1 MPSSLASR
9 LTTARSQR
17 FVGRAAEQAL
27 FQAALTAPELP
38 FFVLH
43 VYGPGGVGKTSLL
56 REFVRICDQL
66 HLAAAYLDARDI
78 EPAPESFLAALQP
91 ALGLTPPASALEYL
105 AGRKQRQVLLIDTCE
120 TISPL
125 DRWLRQVFLPQLSD
139 QVLTVLAGRET
150 PAAPWRIDPGWQT
163 LIYLLPLRNLSTDES
178 RQYLARHHIPAGQ
191 HQAILNFTF
200 GHPLALSL
208 VTDTY
213 AQRGSDSLQVNT
225 SPDMLHT
232 LMERLV
238 EKVAGPAHRAALEA
252 CAIVRVLNE
261 ALLAGMLGQPDPATL
276 PAGQGVHELFAWL
289 RTLSFIDSTRDG
301 LFPHDLIRE
310 ILTAEVRWRNP
321 DWYTTLHHRARS
333 YYSRRLRQTS
343 GQTQQQVLS
352 DYIYLHRDNPVVRPF
367 FEWQLGDSALPEPV
381 QPADHPLLLEMVNRH
396 EGEES
401 TDLAAYWFKRQPEGA
416 LVFRDTGGEPVGLLQ
431 LVALPTTTPADH
443 QIDPAIAAAWNYLA
457 QHAPLRAGEKATY
470 FRFWLAR
477 DSYQDVSLGQSLIF
491 LALVRYYLT
500 TPGLAFTFF
509 PCADP
514 DFWLPVFT
522 YADLHRLPAADFS
535 VGGQHFGLYGH
546 DWRVTPPLAWLE
558 LLADR
563 ETATEV
569 DTAAPLAAAIEELVV
584 LSRPDF
590 EAAVR
595 QGLQNLSRPV
605 APGWAANPLLRSRLV
620 MEQAGPAA
628 AAPARIEALQTV
640 LNDTVA
646 ALQSSPKELKFYR
659 ALYHTYLQPAS
670 TQEQAAEL
678 LDLPFSTYRRYLKEG
693 IHRVIETLWQKELT

>member
-1 MPSSLASR
+1 MPGRLASR
-9 LTTARSQR
+9 LTAARSQR

-27 FQAALTAPELP
+27 FQAALAAPELP

-56 REFVRICDQL
+56 REFVQLCDQL
-66 HLAAAYLDARDI
+66 HVAATYLDAREID
-78 EPAPESFLAALQP
+78 PTPESFLAALQL
-91 ALGLTPPASALEYL
+91 ALGLTPPASALEHL
-105 AGRKQRQVLLIDTCE
+105 AARSQRQILLIDTYE

-139 QVLTVLAGRET
+139 HVLTVLAGRET
-150 PAAPWRIDPGWQT
+150 PAVPWRIDPGWQT

-178 RQYLARHHIPAGQ
+178 RQYLAQHNIPTNQ
-191 HQAILNFTF
+191 HQSILNFTF

-213 AQRGSDSLQVNT
+213 AQRSGDSLQIKQ
-225 SPDMLHT
+225 SPDMLRT

-252 CAIVRVLNE
+252 CAIVRVINE
-261 ALLAGMLGQPDPATL
+261 ALLAEMLGQPDPATL
-276 PAGQGVHELFAWL
+276 PAGQGVHELFNWL
-289 RTLSFIDSTRDG
+289 RTLSFIDSNRDG
-301 LFPHDLIRE
+301 LFPHDVIRE
-310 ILTAEVRWRNP
+310 ILSADVRWRNP
-321 DWYTTLHHRARS
+321 DWYTTLHQRARS

-367 FEWQLGDSALPEPV
+367 FEWQLGDSALPEPA
-381 QPADHPLLLEMVNRH
+381 QPADQPVLLEMVNRH

-401 TDLAAYWFKRQPEGA
+401 TDLAEYWFKRQPDGT
-416 LVFRDTGGEPVGLLQ
+416 LVFRDTAGEPVGLLQ
-431 LVALPTTTPADH
+431 TVNLPATTPADR
-443 QIDPAIAAAWNYLA
+443 QIDPAIAAAWAYLE
-457 QHAPLRAGEKATY
+457 QHAPLRAGEKAAY

-477 DSYQDVSLGQSLIF
+477 DNYQEVSLVQSLIF

-522 YADLHRLPAADFS
+522 YADLQRLPAADFT
-535 VGGQHFGLYGH
+535 VGGRHFGLYGH

-563 ETATEV
+563 ETATE
-569 DTAAPLAAAIEELVV
+569 IETSPPPAVEQLVV

-595 QGLQNLSRPV
+595 QGLQNLSRPA
-605 APGWAANPLLRSRLV
+605 APIWAANPLLRSRLV
-620 MEQAGPAA
+620 MEQAGPSAA
-628 AAPARIEALQTV
+628 DKERIEALQALLT
-640 LNDTVA
+640 DTVG
-646 ALQSSPKELKFYR
+646 ALQSSPKETRFYR

-693 IHRVIETLWQKELT
+693 INRVIQTLWQQELL